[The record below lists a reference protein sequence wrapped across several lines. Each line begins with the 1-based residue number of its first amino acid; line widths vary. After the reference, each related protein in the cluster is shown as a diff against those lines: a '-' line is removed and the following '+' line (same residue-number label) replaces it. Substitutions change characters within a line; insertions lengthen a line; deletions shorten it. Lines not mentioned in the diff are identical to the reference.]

1 MFKIK
6 EVYARWIGIPVVAVF
21 ITLFAKHG
29 HEHDLT
35 FMHKLCISLV
45 FTAYY
50 WNVAFFMFIYFRKR
64 FPEIRQTPKRLL
76 ITVLTLSVFLVFGG
90 VPIRLLLGLTSFED
104 LTGIDVYFNFLKV
117 SFTAAFWVGAVYE
130 AVYFFE
136 NWKNTIQINEA
147 LKIQQI
153 RTQFEVLQNQ
163 MSPHFLFNSLNTL
176 TALIAENHDIAIEF
190 TQKLSDV
197 YRYILQHKDKELVP
211 LGEELE
217 FVRDYMFLLQMRY
230 PDNLHA
236 HIAVA
241 DAYQQLYIAPLTIQ
255 MLVEN
260 AIKHN
265 VISRT
270 HPLNID
276 IYVENGRSVVVKN
289 NLMLKNSI
297 QKSTKTGLENIRK
310 RYEYLG
316 QRKIDVITTARN
328 FMVAIPLIRL
338 VKEKD
343 FSHTKAY
350 ESINH

>member
-1 MFKIK
+1 MYKIK
-6 EVYARWIGIPVVAVF
+6 EVYVRWLGIPILGIL
-21 ITLFAKHG
+21 ITIFAKHDD
-29 HEHDLT
+29 HNLT
-35 FMHKLCISLV
+35 FLQKVLISMV

-50 WNVAFFMFIYFRKR
+50 WNVAFFMFMYFRKR

-76 ITVLTLSVFLVFGG
+76 FTILALSVFLIFGG
-90 VPIRLLLGLTSFED
+90 VPIRLILGLATISDFTNFD
-104 LTGIDVYFNFLKV
+104 IYFKFAGINFA
-117 SFTAAFWVGAVYE
+117 AAFLVGSVYE

-136 NWKNTIQINEA
+136 NWRSTIQINEA

-153 RTQFEVLQNQ
+153 RMQFEVLQNQ

-211 LGEELE
+211 LEEELE
-217 FVRDYMFLLQMRY
+217 FVKDYMFLLQMRY

-236 HIAVA
+236 NISVTIQ
-241 DAYQQLYIAPLTIQ
+241 YQRLYIAPLTIQ

-276 IYVENGRSVVVKN
+276 IYVENGQSIVVKN
-289 NLMLKNSI
+289 NLMLKNSVK
-297 QKSTKTGLENIRK
+297 KSTKTGLANIRK

-316 QRKIDVITTARN
+316 KRKIDVITTTRN

-338 VKEKD
+338 IKEKD
-343 FSHTKAY
+343 FSNTKSH

>member
-1 MFKIK
+1 MFKVK
-6 EVYARWIGIPVVAVF
+6 EKYLRWIGILVVSVI
-21 ITLFAKHG
+21 ITLFAKH
-29 HEHDLT
+29 EYDLP
-35 FMHKLCISLV
+35 FIQKLFISLV

-50 WNVAFFMFIYFRKR
+50 WNFAFIIFIYFRRR
-64 FPEIRQTPKRLL
+64 FPRIRQTPKRLL
-76 ITVLTLSVFLVFGG
+76 ITVVCLSLFLVFGG
-90 VPIRLLLGLTSFED
+90 VPVRLALGLATFED
-104 LTGIDVYFNFLKV
+104 LVSINVYLHFLKI
-117 SFTAAFWVGAVYE
+117 SFTSAFLIGAVYE

-136 NWKNTIQINEA
+136 NWQDTIKINEA

-176 TALIAENHDIAIEF
+176 TALIAENHDVAIEF

-197 YRYILQHKDKELVP
+197 YRYILQQKDKELVP

-217 FVRDYMFLLQMRY
+217 FVKDYMFLLQMRY
-230 PDNLHA
+230 PDNLKA
-236 HIAVA
+236 NIAV
-241 DAYQQLYIAPLTIQ
+241 DSQYHGLYIAPLTIQ

-297 QKSTKTGLENIRK
+297 QKSTKTGLINIRK

-316 QRKIDVITTARN
+316 QRKIDVITTTRN
-328 FMVAIPLIRL
+328 FMVAIPLIKL

-343 FSHTKAY
+343 FTYTKTY

>member
-1 MFKIK
+1 MFRIR
-6 EVYARWIGIPVVAVF
+6 EIYVRWIGIPVVALLITVF
-21 ITLFAKHG
+21 VKHT
-29 HEHDLT
+29 HDFS
-35 FMHKLCISLV
+35 FMHKLFVSFV
-45 FTAYY
+45 MTAYF
-50 WNVAFFMFIYFRKR
+50 WNIAFFVFIYFRKR

-76 ITVLTLSVFLVFGG
+76 ITVVTLSVVLVFGG
-90 VPIRLLLGLTSFED
+90 VPIRLILGLASFED
-104 LTGIDVYFNFLKV
+104 LKTLDVYISFLGV
-117 SFTAAFWVGAVYE
+117 SFTTSVLVGTVYE

-136 NWKNTIQINEA
+136 NWHKTIQINEA

-197 YRYILQHKDKELVP
+197 YRYILQHKDKELVR
-211 LGEELE
+211 LSEELE

-230 PDNLHA
+230 PDNLH
-236 HIAVA
+236 VNMKV
-241 DAYQQLYIAPLTIQ
+241 DNVYQRLYIAPLTIQ

-265 VISRT
+265 VISRK
-270 HPLNID
+270 HPLTID
-276 IYVENGRSVVVKN
+276 IYVENGKSVVVKN
-289 NLMLKNSI
+289 NLMLKTSI
-297 QKSTKTGLENIRK
+297 KKSTKTGLENIKK

-316 QRKIDVITTARN
+316 QRKIDIITTTRN
-328 FMVAIPLIRL
+328 FMVAIPLIKL

-343 FSHTKAY
+343 FTETTSY
-350 ESINH
+350 ESIDH

>member
-6 EVYARWIGIPVVAVF
+6 EVYIRCIGIPLVAVV
-21 ITLFAKHG
+21 ITLFAKH
-29 HEHDLT
+29 EEDLT
-35 FMHKLCISLV
+35 FIHKVFVSLV
-45 FTAYY
+45 FTGFY
-50 WNVAFFMFIYFRKR
+50 WNAAFYMFIYYRKR
-64 FPEIRQTPKRLL
+64 YPEIRETPKRLL
-76 ITVLTLSVFLVFGG
+76 ITVLSLLVILVLGG
-90 VPIRLLLGLTSFED
+90 VPVRLLLGLATFED
-104 LTGIDVYFNFLKV
+104 LVNIQVYFHFLKI
-117 SFTAAFWVGAVYE
+117 SLTAAFLIGAIYE

-136 NWKNTIQINEA
+136 NWNNTIQINEA

-197 YRYILQHKDKELVP
+197 YRYILQHKDKELVA
-211 LGEELE
+211 LGEELD
-217 FVRDYMFLLQMRY
+217 FVKDYMFLLQMRY

-236 HIAVA
+236 NIMVA
-241 DAYQQLYIAPLTIQ
+241 EEYERLYIAPLTIQ

-276 IYVENGRSVVVKN
+276 IYVENGLSIVVKN
-289 NLMLKNSI
+289 NLMPKTSI
-297 QKSTKTGLENIRK
+297 KKSTKTGLENIRK

-316 QRKIDVITTARN
+316 QRKIDIITTAKN
-328 FMVAIPLIRL
+328 FMVAIPLIKL

-343 FSHTKAY
+343 FSYTTH

>member
-1 MFKIK
+1 MLKIK
-6 EVYARWIGIPVVAVF
+6 EVYVRWIGIPIVAIL
-21 ITLFAKHG
+21 ITLVTKHD
-29 HEHDLT
+29 HDLT
-35 FMHKLCISLV
+35 FIHKVLVSLV
-45 FTAYY
+45 FTGYY
-50 WNVAFFMFIYFRKR
+50 WNVAFLMFMYFRRK

-76 ITVLTLSVFLVFGG
+76 ITVLCLSIFLIFGG
-90 VPIRLLLGLTSFED
+90 VPIRLILGLASFEEIGD
-104 LTGIDVYFNFLKV
+104 INIYFQFIEINFV
-117 SFTAAFWVGAVYE
+117 AAFLVGAVYE

-176 TALIAENHDIAIEF
+176 TTLIAENHDIAIEF

-197 YRYILQHKDKELVP
+197 YRYILQQKDKELVP
-211 LGEELE
+211 LEEELE
-217 FVRDYMFLLQMRY
+217 FAKDYIFLLQMRY
-230 PDNLHA
+230 PDNLKA
-236 HIAVA
+236 NISV
-241 DAYQQLYIAPLTIQ
+241 DDEYQQLYIAPLTIQ

-276 IYVENGRSVVVKN
+276 IYVENGRSIVVKN

-297 QKSTKTGLENIRK
+297 KKSTKTGLDNIRK

-316 QRKIDVITTARN
+316 QKEIDVIVTAKN
-328 FMVAIPLIRL
+328 FMVAIPLIKL
-338 VKEKD
+338 VREKD
-343 FSHTKAY
+343 FMHARTY

>member
-1 MFKIK
+1 MYKIK
-6 EVYARWIGIPVVAVF
+6 EVYVRWIGIPVVAVL
-21 ITLFAKHG
+21 ITLLAK
-29 HEHDLT
+29 HEHDLS
-35 FMHKLCISLV
+35 FIQKVLISMV
-45 FTAYY
+45 FTGYY
-50 WNVAFFMFIYFRKR
+50 WNGAFFMFIYFRKK

-76 ITVLTLSVFLVFGG
+76 ITVLCLSVFLVFGG
-90 VPIRLLLGLTSFED
+90 VPIRLILGLATFED
-104 LTGIDVYFNFLKV
+104 LADISAYLHFLKV
-117 SFTAAFWVGAVYE
+117 SFAAAFLIGAVYE

-136 NWKNTIQINEA
+136 NWRNTIQINEA

-176 TALIAENHDIAIEF
+176 TTLIAENHDVAIEF

-197 YRYILQHKDKELVP
+197 YRYILQQKDKELVP

-230 PDNLHA
+230 PDNLNA
-236 HIAVA
+236 NIAVA
-241 DAYQQLYIAPLTIQ
+241 DQYRRLYIAPLTIQ

-265 VISRT
+265 VISST

-276 IYVENGRSVVVKN
+276 IYVENGRSIVVKN
-289 NLMLKNSI
+289 NLMAKKSI
-297 QKSTKTGLENIRK
+297 KKSTKTGLDNIRK

-316 QRKIDVITTARN
+316 QRKIDVITTTRN
-328 FMVAIPLIRL
+328 FMVAIPLIKL

-343 FSHTKAY
+343 FTYTKTY
-350 ESINH
+350 ESVNH